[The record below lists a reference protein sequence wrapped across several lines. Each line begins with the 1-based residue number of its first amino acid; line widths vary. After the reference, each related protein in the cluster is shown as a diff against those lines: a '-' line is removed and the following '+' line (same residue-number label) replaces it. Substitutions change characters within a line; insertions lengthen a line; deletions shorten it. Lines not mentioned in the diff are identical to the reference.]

1 MKPIER
7 KIFNF
12 PVVIGWLCLLLLI
25 VDLAIAVAFVKNKCF
40 FNESWISYFLYVM
53 DTITLWTGRMFWT
66 VAILFV
72 IVRGVLKGKPSSL
85 PSSDKIIEVVVY
97 ILRFFRLPK
106 PRVSVPSVVVL
117 SFTGYVLVHF
127 FPISFPYIPP
137 SSSILVTQDEREIYA
152 IDETAGKIVIF
163 ERKPEGGG
171 GLKKKMEV
179 DLNRSGTKVRPQ
191 RLAISPDG
199 NFIYVTNPSADEII
213 IIDRGHNNAVLD
225 HRISVGRL
233 PRSIAFTPDGS
244 KAYVSNEGPIPQGSI
259 SIIRVVD
266 DKKKYVHQVIENK
279 KITGINCPQGM
290 AIPYDGKKLYVA
302 SQCGIN
308 EDPVFVI
315 DTVTDEVL
323 KHETIGKMQVGVNV
337 ALSPR
342 HHKLFVARGNYPSRD
357 NIKKRVG
364 SPFSIIDTRKRE
376 ELRTHTLQ
384 TSVNFVV
391 VTPDERYALVGN
403 GNNITVFDTKTNL
416 ELKTFTPRKA
426 SPIGIAVSKD
436 NSVFVLYPEMEVFTF
451 GLSGLLPTKS

>member
-7 KIFNF
+7 KFFNF

-25 VDLAIAVAFVKNKCF
+25 TDLAIAVAFVKNKWF
-40 FNESWISYFLYVM
+40 FNELWMSYFLYVM
-53 DTITLWTGRMFWT
+53 DTITLWTGRVFWT
-66 VAILFV
+66 VVILFV
-72 IVRGVLKGKPSSL
+72 IVRGVLKGKPSPL
-85 PSSDKIIEVVVY
+85 PSSDKIIEVIVY
-97 ILRFFRLPK
+97 ILRIFRLPK
-106 PRVSVPSVVVL
+106 PRVSVPGVVL
-117 SFTGYVLVHF
+117 LSIMGYVLVHF
-127 FPISFPYIPP
+127 FPTSFPYIPP
-137 SSSILVTQDEREIYA
+137 SSSILVTQDEKEIYA
-152 IDETAGKIVIF
+152 VDETAGKIVII

-171 GLKKKMEV
+171 GLKTRMEV
-179 DLNRSGTKVRPQ
+179 DLNRSGAKVRPQ

-199 NFIYVTNPSADEII
+199 NLVYVTNPSADEII
-213 IIDRGHNNAVLD
+213 IIDRGHNNEVLP

-233 PRSIAFTPDGS
+233 PRSIAFTPDGT

-266 DKKKYVHQVIENK
+266 DKKKYVHQVIK
-279 KITGINCPQGM
+279 KITGVNCPEGI
-290 AIPYDGKKLYVA
+290 AIPYNGKKLYVA

-337 ALSPR
+337 ALSPK
-342 HHKLFVARGNYPSRD
+342 HHKLYVARGNYPWRD
-357 NIKKRVG
+357 NVEGRVG
-364 SPFSIIDTRKRE
+364 SPFSIIDTRERK

-384 TSVNFVV
+384 TSVNLVV
-391 VTPDERYALVGN
+391 VTPDEQYVLVGN
-403 GNNITVFDTKTNL
+403 GNNITVFDTKTDL
-416 ELKTFTPRKA
+416 ELKTFTPREE

-436 NSVFVLYPEMEVFTF
+436 NSVFVLYPEMQIFTF